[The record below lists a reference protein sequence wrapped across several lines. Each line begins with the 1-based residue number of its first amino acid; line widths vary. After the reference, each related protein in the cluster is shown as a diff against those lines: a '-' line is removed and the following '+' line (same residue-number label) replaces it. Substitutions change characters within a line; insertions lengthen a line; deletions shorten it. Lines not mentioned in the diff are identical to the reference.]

1 MIPWLLVGL
10 RFTLGPVIVLVAKLG
25 WHAHICFALILI
37 AGLLSDIWDGVLARR
52 WDAQRRGSALLT
64 VRWTRCFIL
73 VWERR

>member
-1 MIPWLLVGL
+1 MAADDSV
-10 RFTLGPVIVLVAKLG
+10 VAG
-25 WHAHICFALILI
+25 GSTFFALILI